1 MEEKKFGHL
10 KVAGVVLGAGMMLAG
25 GVVALANN
33 NEATEPTTEP
43 ETMAPEVAETGPSG
57 LEEAFQAGIE
67 IEFDDGRETVTFQ
80 FDEDDI
86 PVEKYSIDGGL
97 TWNEGTPSEELL
109 NSETEIMWFSIAD
122 TEEGTVASF
131 RETVTITEEDME

>member
-33 NEATEPTTEP
+33 NEATEPVTETETT
-43 ETMAPEVAETGPSG
+43 APEVAETEPSG
-57 LEEAFQAGIE
+57 LEEALQAGIE
-67 IEFDDGRETVTFQ
+67 IEFGDGRETVTFQ

-86 PVEKYSIDGGL
+86 PVEKYSIDGGV

-109 NSETEIMWFSIAD
+109 NSETEIMWLSITD